1 MLFNQTF
8 KSIRRVRE
16 IVRVLVK
23 YGFEDV
29 VANTVLINFVP
40 QKQRLKWVREERPIF
55 DFSRWERIRMVC
67 EELGATFIKLAQVL
81 SNRPD
86 VLPEPLIVEL
96 EKLQNEV
103 PPFEYEKVKDIIQN
117 ELGRPL
123 EDIFE
128 YFNEKTIGS
137 ASIGQVHR
145 ARLKNGHEVVVKVQ
159 RPEVARLIETDL
171 NIIKVVVARGEKFFE
186 KNGIIN
192 LMDVVEAFERS
203 MQKELDYTNE
213 ARNIQMFR
221 ATFKKQKKFF
231 APDVYR
237 EYSSRR
243 VLVLEFVKGCKI
255 TDVAQLRA
263 WNLDPAKIA
272 ETGIDIYLTQI
283 FEFGIFHADPHPG
296 NVLVRED
303 GVICLIDFGMVG
315 KLSAKD
321 KFAFAG
327 IFVGMAQQNP
337 KMTADSL
344 RALAIDDN
352 ITDMRALEYE
362 LGELIEDFATLDVG
376 ESNMSE
382 FSDRLQQ
389 VIYAHR
395 IRLPGGV
402 FIILRAL
409 AILEGIGKLI
419 HPNFNTAAFIEPY
432 GKKLLLDKYSP
443 QNLGAEAFSLVS
455 KLLNF
460 LHVFPNEVRDI
471 LIRTRKGK
479 LIIQVEHKGYEQ
491 ALNRLDRTIN
501 RLILALIIVAL
512 LISSS
517 ISLTILTGSNI
528 QALITQS
535 GIPYLSVM
543 GFITAGVLGLVLMYA
558 ILRSRTPRN

>member
-8 KSIRRVRE
+8 KNIRRVRE
-16 IVRVLVK
+16 IIRVLVK

-40 QKQRLKWVREERPIF
+40 KKQQLKWVREERPIF

-86 VLPEPLIVEL
+86 VLPEDLIIEL
-96 EKLQNEV
+96 QKLQNEV
-103 PPFEYEKVKDIIQN
+103 PPFDFTKAKEIIEQ
-117 ELGRPL
+117 ELGKPL
-123 EDIFE
+123 HEVFE
-128 YFNEKTIGS
+128 YFNDKPIGS

-145 ARLKNGHEVVVKVQ
+145 ARLKTGEEVVVKVQ
-159 RPEVARLIETDL
+159 RPEVADLIDTDL

-186 KNGIIN
+186 RNGVIN
-192 LMDVVEAFERS
+192 LLDVVEAFERS

-221 ATFKKQKKFF
+221 ATFKKHKKFF
-231 APDVYR
+231 APAAYR
-237 EYSSRR
+237 EYSTKKI
-243 VLVLEFVKGCKI
+243 LVLEFVKGCKI

-272 ETGIDIYLTQI
+272 EIGIDIYLTQI
-283 FEFGIFHADPHPG
+283 FEYGIFHADPHPG

-315 KLSAKD
+315 KLMKKD
-321 KFAFAG
+321 KMAFAG
-327 IFVGMAQQNP
+327 IFIGMAQQNP

-352 ITDMRALEYE
+352 ITDMRALEYD
-362 LGELIEDFATLDVG
+362 LGELIEDFATLDVS
-376 ESNMSE
+376 ESNMAE
-382 FSDRLQQ
+382 FSDRLQR
-389 VIYAHR
+389 VIYHHR

-419 HPNFNTAAFIEPY
+419 HPNFNTAKFIEPY
-432 GKKLLLDKYSP
+432 GQKLLLEKYSP
-443 QNLGAEAFSLVS
+443 LNLGTEAFSLTA
-455 KLLNF
+455 KLLSF
-460 LHVFPNEVRDI
+460 LNTFPTEVNDV
-471 LIRTRKGK
+471 LMRTRKGK
-479 LIIQVEHKGYEQ
+479 LLIQVEHRGYEQ

-501 RLILALIIVAL
+501 RLILTLIIVAL

-517 ISLTILTGSNI
+517 ISLTILAGSDI
-528 QALITQS
+528 SFMITQS
-535 GIPYLSVM
+535 GIPYFSFM
-543 GFITAGVLGLVLMYA
+543 GFVFAAVLGIVLMYA
-558 ILRSRTPRN
+558 VLRSRTPR

>member
-1 MLFNQTF
+1 MFNQTF
-8 KSIRRVRE
+8 KNIRRVRE

-86 VLPEPLIVEL
+86 VLPDQLIIEL

-103 PPFEYEKVKDIIQN
+103 PPFEYTKVIEIIES
-117 ELGRPL
+117 ELGKPL
-123 EDIFE
+123 HEVFE
-128 YFNEKTIGS
+128 YFNEKPIGS

-159 RPEVARLIETDL
+159 RPEVAELIETDL
-171 NIIKVVVARGEKFFE
+171 SIIKVVVARGEKFFE

-192 LMDVVEAFERS
+192 LIDVVEAFERS

-213 ARNIQMFR
+213 ARNIQLFR

-231 APDVYR
+231 APDSYR
-237 EYSSRR
+237 EYSTKKI
-243 VLVLEFVKGCKI
+243 LVLEYVKGCKI
-255 TDVAQLRA
+255 TDIAQLRA
-263 WNLDPAKIA
+263 WNLDPHKIA
-272 ETGIDIYLTQI
+272 EIGIDIYLTQI

-296 NVLVRED
+296 NILVRED
-303 GVICLIDFGMVG
+303 GIICLIDFGMVG
-315 KLSAKD
+315 KLTYKD
-321 KFAFAG
+321 KMAFAG

-376 ESNMSE
+376 DSNMAE

-432 GKKLLLDKYSP
+432 GRKLLFEKYSP
-443 QNLGAEAFSLVS
+443 QNLGSEAFSLIS
-455 KLLNF
+455 KLLSF

-479 LIIQVEHKGYEQ
+479 LVIQIEHKGYEQ

-501 RLILALIIVAL
+501 RLILTLIIVAL

-528 QALITQS
+528 TALMTQS
-535 GIPYLSVM
+535 GIPYLSVT
-543 GFITAGVLGLVLMYA
+543 GFITACVLGLLLMYA
-558 ILRSRTPRN
+558 VLRSRTPRN

>member
-8 KSIRRVRE
+8 KNIRRVRE
-16 IVRVLVK
+16 IIRVLVK

-40 QKQRLKWVREERPIF
+40 KKQQLKWVREERPIF

-86 VLPEPLIVEL
+86 VLPEDLIIEL
-96 EKLQNEV
+96 QKLQNEV
-103 PPFEYEKVKDIIQN
+103 PPFDFAKAKEIIEQ
-117 ELGRPL
+117 ELGKPL
-123 EDIFE
+123 HEVFE
-128 YFNEKTIGS
+128 YFNDKPIGS

-145 ARLKNGHEVVVKVQ
+145 ARLKTGEEVVVKVQ
-159 RPEVARLIETDL
+159 RPEVADLIDTDL

-186 KNGIIN
+186 RNGIIN
-192 LMDVVEAFERS
+192 LLDVVEAFERS

-221 ATFKKQKKFF
+221 ATFKKHKKFF
-231 APDVYR
+231 APAAYR
-237 EYSSRR
+237 AYSTKKI
-243 VLVLEFVKGCKI
+243 LVLEFVKGCKI
-255 TDVAQLRA
+255 TDVAQLKA

-272 ETGIDIYLTQI
+272 EIGIDIYLTQI
-283 FEFGIFHADPHPG
+283 FEYGIFHADPHPG

-315 KLSAKD
+315 KLMKKD
-321 KFAFAG
+321 KMAFAG
-327 IFVGMAQQNP
+327 IFIGMAQQNP

-352 ITDMRALEYE
+352 ITDMRSLEYD
-362 LGELIEDFATLDVG
+362 LGELIEDFATLDVS
-376 ESNMSE
+376 ESNMAE
-382 FSDRLQQ
+382 FSDRLQR
-389 VIYAHR
+389 VIYHHR

-419 HPNFNTAAFIEPY
+419 HPNFNTAKFIEPY
-432 GKKLLLDKYSP
+432 GQKLLLEKYSP
-443 QNLGAEAFSLVS
+443 LNLGTEAFSLTA
-455 KLLNF
+455 KLLSF
-460 LHVFPNEVRDI
+460 LNTFPTEVNDV
-471 LIRTRKGK
+471 LMRTRKGK
-479 LIIQVEHKGYEQ
+479 LLIQVEHRGYEQ

-501 RLILALIIVAL
+501 RLILTLIIVAL

-517 ISLTILTGSNI
+517 ISLTILAGSDI
-528 QALITQS
+528 SFMITQS
-535 GIPYLSVM
+535 GIPYFSFI
-543 GFITAGVLGLVLMYA
+543 GFVIAAVLGIVLMYA
-558 ILRSRTPRN
+558 VLRSRTPR

>member
-1 MLFNQTF
+1 MLFNQAF

-29 VANTVLINFVP
+29 VSNTILINFVP
-40 QKQRLKWVREERPIF
+40 KKQRLQWVREERPVF

-86 VLPEPLIVEL
+86 VLPDQLIFEL
-96 EKLQNEV
+96 QKLQNEV
-103 PPFEYEKVKDIIQN
+103 PPFSFEKAKQIIES
-117 ELGRPL
+117 ELGKPL
-123 EDIFE
+123 HEVFE
-128 YFNEKTIGS
+128 YFNDHPIGS

-159 RPEVARLIETDL
+159 RPEVAGLIETDL

-186 KNGIIN
+186 RNGIIN
-192 LMDVVEAFERS
+192 LIDVVEAFERS
-203 MQKELDYTNE
+203 MQKELDYSNE
-213 ARNIQMFR
+213 ARNIKMFR
-221 ATFKKQKKFF
+221 ATFRKQTKFF
-231 APDVYR
+231 APAAYK
-237 EYSSRR
+237 EYSTKK
-243 VLVLEFVKGCKI
+243 VLTLEYVKGCKI
-255 TDVAQLRA
+255 TDVAQLKA

-283 FEFGIFHADPHPG
+283 FEYGIFHADPHPG

-315 KLSAKD
+315 KLMKKD
-321 KFAFAG
+321 KMAFAG

-352 ITDMRALEYE
+352 ITDMRTFEYDLNE
-362 LGELIEDFATLDVG
+362 IIEDFATLDVS
-376 ESNMSE
+376 ESNMAE

-389 VIYAHR
+389 VIYHHR

-419 HPNFNTAAFIEPY
+419 HPNFNTSEFIEPY
-432 GKKLLLDKYSP
+432 GRKLLLEKYSP
-443 QNLGAEAFSLVS
+443 QNLGSEAFSLS
-455 KLLNF
+455 AKLLSF
-460 LHVFPNEVRDI
+460 LQTFPAELNDIMVRA
-471 LIRTRKGK
+471 RKGK
-479 LIIQVEHKGYEQ
+479 LTIQIEHRGYEQ
-491 ALNRLDRTIN
+491 ALNRLDRSVN
-501 RLILALIIVAL
+501 RLILSIIIVGL
-512 LISSS
+512 LLSSAISM
-517 ISLTILTGSNI
+517 TIITGSNI
-528 QALITQS
+528 NMLITES
-535 GIPYLSVM
+535 GIPYLSFL
-543 GFITAGVLGLVLMYA
+543 GFIIASVLGLLLMYA
-558 ILRSRTPRN
+558 VLRSRTPRN

>member
-103 PPFEYEKVKDIIQN
+103 PPFEYEKVKAIIQS

-123 EDIFE
+123 EEIFE
-128 YFNEKTIGS
+128 YFNEKPIGS

-203 MQKELDYTNE
+203 MQKELDYNNE

-231 APDVYR
+231 APAAYR

-243 VLVLEFVKGCKI
+243 VLVLEYVKGCKI

-315 KLSAKD
+315 KLSPKD

-376 ESNMSE
+376 ESNMAE

-432 GKKLLLDKYSP
+432 GRKLLLDKYSP
-443 QNLGAEAFSLVS
+443 QNLGTEAFSLVS
-455 KLLNF
+455 KLFNF

-479 LIIQVEHKGYEQ
+479 LVIQVEHKGYEQ

-501 RLILALIIVAL
+501 RLILTLIIVAL

-535 GIPYLSVM
+535 GIPYLSVI
-543 GFITAGVLGLVLMYA
+543 GFITAGALGLLLMYA
-558 ILRSRTPRN
+558 VLRSRAPRN